1 MAVHIKLIKNNIKSS
16 SSYGKYFAKSVSQGD
31 VTLDEIAAEACRNSG
46 FTEGTVV
53 GVVTELQELL
63 KNKLADGQT
72 VAACRTAISSTI
84 SARVS
89 KPSGRRASSH
99 SWASHCQNVLLLMV
113 NHQLIHYNMV
123 VNGTDGQGVATF

>member
-1 MAVHIKLIKNNIKSS
+1 M
-16 SSYGKYFAKSVSQGD
+16 GQGE

-46 FTEGTVV
+46 FTEGTIV

-89 KPSGRRASSH
+89 RPSGRKASSH
-99 SWASHCQNVLLLMV
+99 SKALHSQYLLQLLAY
-113 NHQLIHYNMV
+113 HKLIHYNMV
-123 VNGTDGQGVATF
+123 VKGTDGHIVVDQFMIISD